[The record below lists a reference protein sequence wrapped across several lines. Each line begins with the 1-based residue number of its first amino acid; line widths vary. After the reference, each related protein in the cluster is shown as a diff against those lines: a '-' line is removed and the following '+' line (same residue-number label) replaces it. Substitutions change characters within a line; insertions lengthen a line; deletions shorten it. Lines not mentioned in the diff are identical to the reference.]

1 MTNRVT
7 HMNTTS
13 VSGGLSP
20 ITITPDQLTDAQKH
34 KIAKARVSIDSFYLN
49 LQKDAKERKSR
60 FEQIQ
65 KSLKADRTIDEE
77 EKQKIIC
84 DYGQKETEYLRLKRT
99 RLGLS
104 DFEKLTIIGRGAFG
118 EVKLVQ
124 KVDTGNVYAMKVLN
138 KNKMMEKKQEAHVRA
153 ERDILAEAENPWLV
167 MMYYSFQDKKNLYLI
182 MEFLPG
188 GDLMTLLMK
197 KDTLNNLETQF
208 YMAECILAIDSIHR
222 MGFMHRDIKPDNIL
236 LDAEGHVKLSDFGLC
251 TGLRKAHQGAFYEKA
266 QKQPELVTGQDF
278 TKSVSAEG
286 KKAEWKKNRR
296 QLAHSTV
303 GTPDYIAPEV
313 FEKKGYTKDCDWWSL
328 GVIMFEALC
337 GYPPFCSETPQ
348 ETYHKILDWQNQ
360 LEFPPEIAISNTAI
374 SLIRSLVTSSDKRLG
389 RDGILQ
395 FKKHRFF
402 KGVDWDTI
410 RDRPGII
417 PCEITRMDDTS
428 NFDTFSEHDSED
440 ENEKYDQNNSY
451 GGDEEGNE
459 ADHSRDWVFMNY
471 TFKRFENFTLKN
483 RKKNERGTIL

>member
-303 GTPDYIAPEV
+303 GTPDYS
-313 FEKKGYTKDCDWWSL
+313 T
-328 GVIMFEALC
+328 
-337 GYPPFCSETPQ
+337 
-348 ETYHKILDWQNQ
+348 
-360 LEFPPEIAISNTAI
+360 
-374 SLIRSLVTSSDKRLG
+374 
-389 RDGILQ
+389 
-395 FKKHRFF
+395 
-402 KGVDWDTI
+402 
-410 RDRPGII
+410 
-417 PCEITRMDDTS
+417 
-428 NFDTFSEHDSED
+428 NFVKLL
-440 ENEKYDQNNSY
+440 N
-451 GGDEEGNE
+451 
-459 ADHSRDWVFMNY
+459 
-471 TFKRFENFTLKN
+471 
-483 RKKNERGTIL
+483 